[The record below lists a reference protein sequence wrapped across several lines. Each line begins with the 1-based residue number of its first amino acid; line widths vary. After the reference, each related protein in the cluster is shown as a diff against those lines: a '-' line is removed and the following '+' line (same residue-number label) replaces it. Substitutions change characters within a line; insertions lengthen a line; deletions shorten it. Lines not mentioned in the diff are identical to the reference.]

1 MTRVTTDTTTVLMIH
16 PGGLFPVQGGGAS
29 RTWAEIAYLRQNGYK
44 VTLVTANHGAYNPE
58 LAARVDTLCVQEGNG
73 APAPHK
79 RAEKTFAKRLRGALK
94 RRWRRLLDLGQSQ
107 PAGTV
112 SWLQRSRRKGIERLA
127 GAAAYANPPAAA
139 IAIYAN
145 MAPALDHMP
154 PGVLR
159 ILDTIDVQYKR
170 TQQACA
176 AGGNLSDRVCSRE
189 EEIRE
194 LLRAD
199 VLLAIQEEEQA
210 ELRAMC
216 PERPVLLV
224 RHAVEIPEFEASA
237 ADSREVLFVGNLYD
251 PNVRGIR
258 AFLAEV
264 WPLVLRS
271 EPRARLVLCGR
282 VCDAIRRAP
291 AGVVLEGVV
300 PDLRPYYRRAAVVV
314 NPVPYGTG
322 LKIKSVEALAHGRC
336 LVCST
341 AGTLGLGEPAT
352 LPLVIADAPRLMA
365 ENVLRA
371 LREPGYRAAIEQR
384 AYAYA
389 GEHFGPDATYRELLN
404 CLKNRA

>member
-1 MTRVTTDTTTVLMIH
+1 MTRAGTDATAVLVIH
-16 PGGLFPVQGGGAS
+16 PGGLYPVQGGGAS
-29 RTWAEIAYLRQNGYK
+29 RTWAVIAYLRQDGFK
-44 VTLVTANHGAYNPE
+44 ITLVTANHGAYNAE
-58 LAARVDTLCVQEGNG
+58 LAARVDTLSVQEGDG

-79 RAEKTFAKRLRGALK
+79 RAEKTFVKRLRGALK
-94 RRWRRLLDLGQSQ
+94 RRWRRLLDLGQPQ
-107 PAGTV
+107 PAETV

-127 GAAAYANPPAAA
+127 GATAYANPPLAA
-139 IAIYAN
+139 IAVYAN

-170 TQQACA
+170 AEQAHA
-176 AGGNLSDRVCSRE
+176 AGGNLADRACSRD

-199 VLLAIQEEEQA
+199 VLLAIQEEEQQ

-216 PERPVLLV
+216 PARPVLLV
-224 RHAVEIPEFEASA
+224 RHAVGIPGFEPSR

-258 AFLAEV
+258 AFLAEA
-264 WPLVLRS
+264 WPLVMRS
-271 EPRARLVLCGR
+271 EPQARLVLCGR

-291 AGVVLEGVV
+291 EGVVLEGVV
-300 PDLRPYYRRAAVVV
+300 PDLRPFYRRAAVVV

-341 AGTLGLGEPAT
+341 AGTLGLGDPAT
-352 LPLVIADAPRLMA
+352 LPLVIADTPRLMA
-365 ENVLRA
+365 EHVLRV
-371 LREPGYRAAIEQR
+371 LRDPGYRAAIEQR
-384 AYAYA
+384 AHAYA
-389 GEHFGPDATYRELLN
+389 QQHFGPDATYRELLD
-404 CLKNRA
+404 CLKDRA